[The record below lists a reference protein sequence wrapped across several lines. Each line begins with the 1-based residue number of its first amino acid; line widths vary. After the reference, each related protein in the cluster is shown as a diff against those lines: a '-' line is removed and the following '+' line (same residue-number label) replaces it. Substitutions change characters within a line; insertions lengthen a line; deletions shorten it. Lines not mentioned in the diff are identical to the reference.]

1 MNAISKEA
9 FIPRRIKNA
18 DKFTYKKVLIIA
30 GAKGMAGAAYF
41 SAYSAYITGAGLVKI
56 FTVDENRQIL
66 QTLLPEALI

>member
-1 MNAISKEA
+1 MISKEA

-41 SAYSAYITGAGLVKI
+41 AAHA
-56 FTVDENRQIL
+56 
-66 QTLLPEALI
+66 A